1 MTEMTKVYIA
11 GSVSTPAAGR
21 LVVAPEPSK

>member
-1 MTEMTKVYIA
+1 MTEMRKVYIA

-21 LVVAPEPSK
+21 LVVAPQQSK